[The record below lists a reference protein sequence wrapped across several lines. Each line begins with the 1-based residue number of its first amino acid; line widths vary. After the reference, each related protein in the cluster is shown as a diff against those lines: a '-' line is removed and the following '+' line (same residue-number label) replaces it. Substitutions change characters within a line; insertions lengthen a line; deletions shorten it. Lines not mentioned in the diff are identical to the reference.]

1 MKNHLVSEKF
11 LSFSSRIKQ
20 PSRRLVIKVLLGS
33 NTKRNKKTQSLQNY
47 DGVDATKQKEKDKF
61 IGLPPNK
68 RYCLTPLARH
78 KVMESRIVVFGA
90 QTISS
95 PHHGFI
101 RQSYFISRK
110 MFHALL

>member
-20 PSRRLVIKVLLGS
+20 PLPRLVIKVLLGS
-33 NTKRNKKTQSLQNY
+33 KTKKTQKTQSKQNF

-78 KVMESRIVVFGA
+78 KAIESRIVVFGA

-101 RQSYFISRK
+101 RQSYFLSRK
-110 MFHALL
+110 VLHALL